1 MQLDYIFLALLV
13 LGSLLMAIG
22 SIWLLVRA
30 FQTSWVW
37 GLVLLLVPL
46 LGHLIFFFAHFKKAL
61 LPTLITFFGMGL
73 CATPV
78 YNLLNRPPIQT
89 TGQEE
94 QKQIKDQ
101 TGEVKT
107 EMRITLTGA
116 KREEYAKLWKQDQY
130 AVIQWANKDVTDED
144 TVSLEAM
151 KQLREIDLNDTQIT
165 DKTLEILG
173 SLKTLEIVRI
183 ARTKATPE
191 GVEKFLLG
199 LPKVKEIDV
208 RGLKVPS
215 KTMRDWKAK
224 DQENRKFVN

>member
-1 MQLDYIFLALLV
+1 MQLDYVFLALLV
-13 LGSLLMAIG
+13 LGSLLMVIG

-30 FQTSWVW
+30 FLTSWVW
-37 GLVLLLVPL
+37 GLVVLLVPI

-61 LPTLITFFGMGL
+61 LPTLITLFGMAL

-78 YNLLNRPPIQT
+78 YNLLNPPPIQT

-107 EMRITLTGA
+107 ETRITLTGA
-116 KREEYAKLWKQDQY
+116 KREEYSKLWKQDKY

-144 TVSLEAM
+144 TASLEAM

-165 DKTLEILG
+165 DKTLQLLG
-173 SLKTLEIVRI
+173 ELKTLEIVRI

-191 GVEKFLLG
+191 GVEKFLMS
-199 LPKVKEIDV
+199 LPKLTELDV
-208 RGLKVPS
+208 RGLKVPG
-215 KTMRDWKAK
+215 KALRDWKAK
-224 DQENRKFVN
+224 DQENRKFLN